1 MPPQNK
7 FVVLAP
13 HCSLK
18 RLEEP
23 YLYDIE
29 NDELYELSQD
39 AFDFL
44 VKCSQGE
51 RPPIR
56 KTDEEF
62 FQYCLDEHL
71 IALSDKPIRRDKTP
85 FPSPIPSLRYLEF
98 QITDRCNLR
107 CLHCYIGEGAH
118 QDLSFGKM
126 KRVLE
131 EFEEIQGLR
140 LLLSGGEPLLHPRFW
155 DLNNILREYGF
166 RSVLLSN
173 GTLITRDV
181 SKKLRVHEVQIS
193 LDGMKE
199 GHESIRGKG
208 AFEKA
213 VSAIDFLQEAG
224 IRISIATMIHR
235 GNLKEFDALAELI
248 QSKGIEEWNIDQP
261 CFEGRLKE
269 NQTLLVPPSE
279 SGRYLEYG
287 FGGGLHSS
295 GENMTC
301 GAHLCAVMPTGNIAK
316 CGLFSAESVGSI
328 DEGLRVCWE
337 KIPRISLTSLD
348 CKCKILEKC
357 KGGCRFRAKLYGG
370 LLQPDLF
377 QCYARGVLKG
387 GECDDH

>member
-1 MPPQNK
+1 
-7 FVVLAP
+7 
-13 HCSLK
+13 
-18 RLEEP
+18 
-23 YLYDIE
+23 
-29 NDELYELSQD
+29 
-39 AFDFL
+39 
-44 VKCSQGE
+44 
-51 RPPIR
+51 
-56 KTDEEF
+56 
-62 FQYCLDEHL
+62 
-71 IALSDKPIRRDKTP
+71 
-85 FPSPIPSLRYLEF
+85 
-98 QITDRCNLR
+98 
-107 CLHCYIGEGAH
+107 
-118 QDLSFGKM
+118 
-126 KRVLE
+126 
-131 EFEEIQGLR
+131 
-140 LLLSGGEPLLHPRFW
+140 
-155 DLNNILREYGF
+155 
-166 RSVLLSN
+166 
-173 GTLITRDV
+173 
-181 SKKLRVHEVQIS
+181 
-193 LDGMKE
+193 MKE

-208 AFEKA
+208 SFEKA
-213 VSAIDFLQEAG
+213 VSAIDFLQEA
-224 IRISIATMIHR
+224 RIWVSIATMIHR